1 MKIKLDIGFANLRSA
16 IISSDKERLILKKG
30 DNDSNVLLIASKEFC
45 SREFKRKTTKTKTVL
60 KKNLPFLNITPGPSG
75 IWVKLR
81 GLTLSSIF
89 HPSRRLKFSLLKI
102 EKDAKKMKQL
112 LNQLTHQT

>member
-1 MKIKLDIGFANLRSA
+1 MLKRFRKSAFSACGF
-16 IISSDKERLILKKG
+16 
-30 DNDSNVLLIASKEFC
+30 F
-45 SREFKRKTTKTKTVL
+45 KTVL

-89 HPSRRLKFSLLKI
+89 HPSRSLKFSPLKI
-102 EKDAKKMKQL
+102 EKDAKKMNQL
-112 LNQLTHQT
+112 LNQLTRQA